1 LKMFLYL
8 RTVDFE
14 TEKCKFIK
22 TVKTI
27 MKLCI
32 EFSERDGLF

>member
-1 LKMFLYL
+1 MFLYL
-8 RTVDFE
+8 RIVNFE
-14 TEKCKFIK
+14 KEKYKFIK

-27 MKLCI
+27 MKLHI